1 MLVTLYSVLSRI
13 SKFQYFVFSL
23 GCSNFDCDKIY

>member
-1 MLVTLYSVLSRI
+1 MSLTLYFVLSMI